1 MMNYYLP
8 AQIALIFCC
17 LVTVSGMAQTTA
29 RNATVMSS
37 GDATALSEAL
47 TAYNDDNEVV
57 AIPALERLAAK
68 YPDNFPAN
76 EALGLIYAD
85 GGNFARA
92 LPYLEH
98 AANAKKENTIAQ
110 ANLGAA
116 YLKVGDIKAAVQAL
130 KRAVALD
137 AKNDQTLSN
146 LGHALFLDNQPQAA
160 ANVFAKASAIEPDN
174 MDVRFDWALALHESQ
189 NDASALEILQQI
201 PAGQRNEAV
210 ESLWGETAEK
220 HGQFKEAADHM
231 QAAMKLNPSEQNVY
245 VLTLE
250 LLRHWTWQPA
260 TEIATYGV
268 KNFPDS
274 RRLQLAQAIAFY
286 GGKHYVDAA
295 AAFSSLLSLDPDN
308 ESYGDLL
315 GKSCSALGWSGATQ
329 CDTMIDFADKHPA
342 NAQVAVYAAS
352 NILHNSDPD
361 AKDKLD
367 HAERLLV
374 QSIRVDP
381 KIAEAYCE
389 LGTLQQERSQ
399 WSESVVNLNKAV
411 ELHPAFPAAH
421 YRLARAY
428 AHLHQLALADKE
440 RALLLK
446 YDQQVQDDSRAI
458 IREVTMFLVASH

>member
-1 MMNYYLP
+1 MMNYCMS
-8 AQIALIFCC
+8 AQVALIVWCFA
-17 LVTVSGMAQTTA
+17 TASGVAQTTVQK
-29 RNATVMSS
+29 T
-37 GDATALSEAL
+37 TALSPGDSATLSQAL
-47 TAYNDDNEVV
+47 TVYNSGNEV
-57 AIPALERLAAK
+57 AARPELERLAGK
-68 YPDNFPAN
+68 YPDNYPAN

-98 AANAKKENTIAQ
+98 AANTKKENMIAQ

-116 YLKVGDIKAAVQAL
+116 YLQVGDVKAAVQTL

-137 AKNDQTLSN
+137 AKNGQTLSN
-146 LGHALFLDNQPQAA
+146 LGHALFLDKQPQAA
-160 ANVFAKASAIEPDN
+160 ANAFARASAIEPAN
-174 MDVRFDWALALHESQ
+174 MDVRYDWALALHESQ
-189 NDASALEILQQI
+189 NDASAIEVLQQI
-201 PAGQRNEAV
+201 PLGQRNEAV

-220 HGQFKEAADHM
+220 HGQFKEAANHM

-245 VLTLE
+245 ALTLE

-260 TEIATYGV
+260 IEIATYGV

-286 GGKHYVDAA
+286 GGKNYVDAA
-295 AAFSSLLSLDPDN
+295 AAFSALLTLDPDN

-315 GKSCSALGWSGATQ
+315 GKSCSALGWSGSAQ
-329 CDTMIDFADKHPA
+329 CDTMVDFADKHPA

-352 NILHNSDPD
+352 NILHSSDPD

-367 HAERLLV
+367 HAGQLLA
-374 QSIRVDP
+374 QAIHVDP

-399 WSESVVNLNKAV
+399 WSESVVNLNKAI
-411 ELHPAFPAAH
+411 ELRPAFPAAH

-428 AHLHQLALADKE
+428 AHMNQPALAEKE

-446 YDQQVQDDSRAI
+446 YDQQVQNDSRAI
-458 IREVTMFLVASH
+458 IREVTMFLVLSH

>member
-1 MMNYYLP
+1 MMNYCLS
-8 AQIALIFCC
+8 AQVALIVWSFA
-17 LVTVSGMAQTTA
+17 TASGVAQTTVRKITA
-29 RNATVMSS
+29 MSP
-37 GDATALSEAL
+37 GDAATLSQAL
-47 TAYNDDNEVV
+47 TAYNSGNEVA
-57 AIPALERLAAK
+57 AIPGLERLAGK
-68 YPDNFPAN
+68 YPDNYPAN

-98 AANAKKENTIAQ
+98 AANAKKEDTIAQ

-116 YLKVGDIKAAVQAL
+116 YLQVGDVKAAVQTL

-137 AKNDQTLSN
+137 AKNGQTLSN
-146 LGHALFLDNQPQAA
+146 LGHALFLDKQPQAA
-160 ANVFAKASAIEPDN
+160 ANAFAKASAIEPTN
-174 MDVRFDWALALHESQ
+174 MDIRYNWALALHESQ
-189 NDASALEILQQI
+189 NDASALEVLQQI
-201 PAGQRNEAV
+201 PLGQRNEAV

-220 HGQFKEAADHM
+220 HGQFKEAAEHM
-231 QAAMKLNPSEQNVY
+231 QTAVKLNPSEQNVY
-245 VLTLE
+245 ALTLE

-260 TEIATYGV
+260 IEIATYGV

-286 GGKHYVDAA
+286 GGKHYADAA
-295 AAFSSLLSLDPDN
+295 ASFSALLSLDPDN
-308 ESYGDLL
+308 ESYGDLF
-315 GKSCSALGWSGATQ
+315 GKSCSALGWSGAAQ
-329 CDTMIDFADKHPA
+329 CDTMVDFADKHPT
-342 NAQVAVYAAS
+342 NSQVAVYAAS

-367 HAERLLV
+367 HAGQLLA
-374 QSIRVDP
+374 QAIRVDP

-399 WSESVVNLNKAV
+399 WSESVVNLNKAI
-411 ELHPAFPAAH
+411 ELRPAFPAAH

-428 AHLHQLALADKE
+428 AHMHQPELAAKE

-458 IREVTMFLVASH
+458 IREVTMFLVLSY

>member
-1 MMNYYLP
+1 MMNDSLP
-8 AQIALIFCC
+8 AHVVLIFCC
-17 LVTVSGMAQTTA
+17 LITVSGAAQTAA
-29 RNATVMSS
+29 RNTAVMSA
-37 GDATALSEAL
+37 GDATALSQAL
-47 TAYNDDNEVV
+47 TAYNGGNEGAAV
-57 AIPALERLAAK
+57 PELERLAAK

-76 EALGLIYAD
+76 EALGLIYAGD
-85 GGNFARA
+85 GNFAQA

-116 YLKVGDIKAAVQAL
+116 YLQVGDVKAAVQVL
-130 KRAVALD
+130 KRAAMLD
-137 AKNDQTLSN
+137 AKNGQTLSN
-146 LGHALFLDNQPQAA
+146 LGHALFLDKQPQAA
-160 ANVFAKASAIEPDN
+160 ANAFAKASAIDPAN
-174 MDVRFDWALALHESQ
+174 MDVRYDWALALHESQ
-189 NDASALEILQQI
+189 KDASALEVLQQI

-220 HGQFKEAADHM
+220 QEQFKEAADHM
-231 QAAMKLNPSEQNVY
+231 QAAVKLNPSEQNVY
-245 VLTLE
+245 ALTLE

-260 TEIATYGV
+260 IEIATYGV

-274 RRLQLAQAIAFY
+274 RRLQLAQAIALY
-286 GGKHYVDAA
+286 GSKHYVDAA
-295 AAFSSLLSLDPDN
+295 AAFSVLLSLDPDN

-315 GKSCSALGWSGATQ
+315 GKSCSALGWSGAVQ

-352 NILHNSDPD
+352 NILHNADPD
-361 AKDKLD
+361 AKDTLD
-367 HAERLLV
+367 HAERLLA
-374 QSIRVDP
+374 QAIRVDP
-381 KIAEAYCE
+381 RIAEAYYE

-411 ELHPAFPAAH
+411 ELRPAFPAVH

-428 AHLHQLALADKE
+428 AHMHQPALADKE

-458 IREVTMFLVASH
+458 IREVTMFLVTSH